1 MIFDKLELSIQNAVG
16 KFQDRVLFEKEQALA
31 ETQMRYRLLEERT
44 LETQANGAVGLR
56 LFGKW
61 RF

>member
-1 MIFDKLELSIQNAVG
+1 MIFDQLELSIQNAIG

-44 LETQANGAVGLR
+44 LETQANGAVSLK
-56 LFGKW
+56 LIGK
-61 RF
+61 